1 MCAQGLPPGGLRRII
16 LTASGG
22 AFREWPVDK
31 LKTVTVADAI
41 KHPNWSMGKKITV
54 DSASLMNK
62 VGRRLNTDTVSLLG
76 GSGIMHSHNAWSN
89 CSRLPKEYPQ
99 FQAWSHFSR
108 LLRSLSGRSWSLT
121 TDWLLKSGVL

>member
-1 MCAQGLPPGGLRRII
+1 MQGLPPDGLRRII

-22 AFREWPVDK
+22 AFREWPVEK

-62 VGRRLNTDTVSLLG
+62 VCSVCLLQLFP
-76 GSGIMHSHNAWSN
+76 SITANKASSELDISY
-89 CSRLPKEYPQ
+89 CS
-99 FQAWSHFSR
+99 
-108 LLRSLSGRSWSLT
+108 
-121 TDWLLKSGVL
+121 